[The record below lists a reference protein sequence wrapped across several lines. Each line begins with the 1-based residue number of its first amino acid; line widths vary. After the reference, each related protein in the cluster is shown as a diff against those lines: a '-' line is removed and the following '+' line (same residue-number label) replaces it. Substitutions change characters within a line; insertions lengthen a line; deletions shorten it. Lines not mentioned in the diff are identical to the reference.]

1 MEPDLHNET
10 ESRKRLMTLMTRH
23 QRQIFAYIYA
33 LVPNRYDAEDLLQET
48 SLVICEKFNEFEE
61 GTDFVAWA
69 CQIAY
74 WRIRYS
80 RQKYA
85 RSKVVFDQ
93 EIVDAVA
100 QTASEMTKELDGRHE
115 ALGNCLQKLPTRDRD
130 LLLVRYEPGSG
141 VEEAAKRSGR
151 TLQTA
156 YKALARMRKLLLDCV
171 TNKLVTRPERRMNL
185 TDKEILELNEL
196 CNAVVE
202 GTLDGKAEG
211 AAGALARHLE

>member
-1 MEPDLHNET
+1 MQNTPHDEA
-10 ESRKRLMTLMTRH
+10 ESRKRLMVLMTRH
-23 QRQIFAYIYA
+23 QRQIFSYIYA

-48 SLVICEKFNEFEE
+48 SVVICEKFNDFEE

-93 EIVDAVA
+93 EIVDAIA
-100 QTASEMTKELDGRHE
+100 QTASEMVEEMDERHI
-115 ALGNCLQKLPTRDRD
+115 ALGQCLQKLHSRDRE
-130 LLLVRYEPGSG
+130 LLLVRYEPGCG
-141 VEEAAKRSGR
+141 VEEAARRSGR

-156 YKALARMRKLLLDCV
+156 YKALARLRKLLLDCV
-171 TNKLVTRPERRMNL
+171 TTRLASGE
-185 TDKEILELNEL
+185 
-196 CNAVVE
+196 
-202 GTLDGKAEG
+202 
-211 AAGALARHLE
+211 AA